1 MWILTSYGAF
11 MPALRPPE
19 TVAEGDPRVIQIRAR
34 RRKDLGRLR
43 RLHLPDLGPT
53 YSVPKSDYE
62 FRANCTREALA
73 EALRRLAMEIDYVSF
88 KDTTVSKWGDEQLHD
103 AYMSVWSALQ
113 FRLSRRRRRQP
124 RRGGSIVSA
133 HWSDGSP
140 IESPL
145 GNWDQS

>member
-34 RRKDLGRLR
+34 RRKDLERLR
-43 RLHLPDLGPT
+43 RLHLPDLGPI
-53 YSVPKSDYE
+53 YSIPKSDYE
-62 FRANCTREALA
+62 FRADCTREALA
-73 EALRRLAMEIDYVSF
+73 EALRKLAMEIDYVSF

-113 FRLSRRRRRQP
+113 FRLSRRRRQRQ
-124 RRGGSIVSA
+124 RGRERIISA

-140 IESPL
+140 VELPL
-145 GNWDQS
+145 GW